1 MVTKRTENG
10 ARNQFG
16 VFAGVF
22 TPCTLTILGVIM
34 FLRFGMVVGNAG
46 ILHAIVIVLIAKSI
60 TMLTALSLWA
70 TATNIKVKGG
80 GAYFLISRSL
90 GIEVG
95 GAIGVVFYLSQ
106 AISVA
111 LYVLG
116 FTEALTQVVEPLADH
131 AILTASNPFL
141 KEYLAF
147 EKLLRNVLAAI
158 RARRKGLPPSDH
170 VLGEGEIVEQLGRAS
185 AEDFGLG
192 QEIPW
197 IERLVEARD
206 PLQLEDTIEQILW
219 DYLDE
224 QTTQVYFDF
233 EVILAYLLKLQLLEK
248 RLALSEERGME
259 IVRHLEGV

>member
-1 MVTKRTENG
+1 MKYYFLVTYLPEIQRDDKK
-10 ARNQFG
+10 
-16 VFAGVF
+16 VK
-22 TPCTLTILGVIM
+22 
-34 FLRFGMVVGNAG
+34 LRFADLLAEREYMAPEDWRQIELVLLAG
-46 ILHAIVIVLIAKSI
+46 DFLYLEKLLSGKDADVEHSIYEKEFWKEQVKAPKEVPDYLEEFLQTIAEEKSFGPDEVNQLHQI
-60 TMLTALSLWA
+60 
-70 TATNIKVKGG
+70 
-80 GAYFLISRSL
+80 Y
-90 GIEVG
+90 
-95 GAIGVVFYLSQ
+95 Y
-106 AISVA
+106 
-111 LYVLG
+111 
-116 FTEALTQVVEPLADH
+116 DH
-131 AILTASNPFL
+131 AIQAASNPFL

-147 EKLLRNVLAAI
+147 EMLLRNVLAAI
-158 RARRKGLPPSDH
+158 RARRKGLPPADH

-233 EVILAYLLKLQLLEK
+233 EVILAYFLKLQLLEK

>member
-1 MVTKRTENG
+1 MKYYFLVTYLPEIQRDDKKTK
-10 ARNQFG
+10 
-16 VFAGVF
+16 
-22 TPCTLTILGVIM
+22 
-34 FLRFGMVVGNAG
+34 LRFADLLDEQYYIAPEDWRQIELVLLSRDFLLLEKLLSGKDADVEHT
-46 ILHAIVIVLIAKSI
+46 LHEKEF
-60 TMLTALSLWA
+60 WKEQ
-70 TATNIKVKGG
+70 IKAPKEVPD
-80 GAYFLISRSL
+80 FLEAFLQRISEEGSF
-90 GIEVG
+90 GPDEVNQLHR
-95 GAIGVVFYLSQ
+95 IY
-106 AISVA
+106 
-111 LYVLG
+111 Y
-116 FTEALTQVVEPLADH
+116 DH
-131 AILTASNPFL
+131 AIQAASNPFL

-147 EKLLRNVLAAI
+147 EMLLRNVLAAI
-158 RARRKGLPPSDH
+158 RARRKGLPPADH
-170 VLGEGEIVEQLGRAS
+170 VLGEGEIVEQLGRAG

>member
-1 MVTKRTENG
+1 MKYYFLVTYLPEIQRDDKK
-10 ARNQFG
+10 
-16 VFAGVF
+16 
-22 TPCTLTILGVIM
+22 IK
-34 FLRFGMVVGNAG
+34 LRFADLLAEREYMAPEDWRQIELLLLTRDFLLLEKLLAG
-46 ILHAIVIVLIAKSI
+46 KDADVEHSLCDTELWKEQITAPKEVPDYLEAFLQTITEEKSFGPEEVNQLHQI
-60 TMLTALSLWA
+60 
-70 TATNIKVKGG
+70 
-80 GAYFLISRSL
+80 Y
-90 GIEVG
+90 
-95 GAIGVVFYLSQ
+95 Y
-106 AISVA
+106 
-111 LYVLG
+111 
-116 FTEALTQVVEPLADH
+116 DH
-131 AILTASNPFL
+131 AIQTATNPFL

-206 PLQLEDTIEQILW
+206 PLQLEDTIEQIVW

-248 RLALSEERGME
+248 RLALNEERGME

>member
-1 MVTKRTENG
+1 MKY
-10 ARNQFG
+10 
-16 VFAGVF
+16 
-22 TPCTLTILGVIM
+22 
-34 FLRFGMVVGNAG
+34 
-46 ILHAIVIVLIAKSI
+46 
-60 TMLTALSLWA
+60 
-70 TATNIKVKGG
+70 
-80 GAYFLISRSL
+80 YFLVTYLPEIQRDDKKVRFRFADL
-90 GIEVG
+90 LAERENLAPEDWRQIEFVLLARDFLLLEKLLSG
-95 GAIGVVFYLSQ
+95 KEANVEHTLYDKEFWKEQVRAAKEAPVFLESFLQ
-106 AISVA
+106 SVA
-111 LYVLG
+111 ETKSFGPEEVNRLWQTYY
-116 FTEALTQVVEPLADH
+116 DH
-131 AILTASNPFL
+131 VIQNTTNPFL
-141 KEYLAF
+141 REYLAF

-158 RARRKGLPPSDH
+158 RARRKGLPPADH
-170 VLGEGEIVEQLGRAS
+170 LLGEGEVVEQLGRAS

-224 QTTQVYFDF
+224 RTAQVYFDF